1 MSSPAPRLS
10 PALARINRRA
20 WVAVGIIAA
29 VAVVLALCGVGF
41 GSTWIDP
48 RRVVEILMGE
58 GARGERVVVLQLRAP
73 RVAIAALA
81 GGAMAVAGYL
91 LQKVTRNELASPGVL
106 GVIGGA
112 GLGVVIF
119 LALLSDESN
128 SLVTSIVWQPVAAMI
143 GASLAIAAVFLLS
156 GQQASSAV
164 RLLLFGIAVG
174 AVCKAATLILMI
186 VGPIYRTT
194 QASRWLAGAV
204 NEINWGEVQV
214 VATGLAIAMVGVVAV
229 ARRLPPTDLD
239 EVSARGL
246 GLNLPVF
253 RILVFA
259 LASALTALAVA
270 FAGGVGF
277 IGLMAPHLARLI
289 VGRPVLAGIAA
300 SFLLGAI
307 MLIGADLIVRVLF
320 APTEVPAGTVT
331 AVIGTPYFLYL
342 VLRRGSTNG

>member
-1 MSSPAPRLS
+1 MSIAARGLS

-20 WVAVGIIAA
+20 WMAVAIIALIT
-29 VAVVLALCGVGF
+29 VALALCGIGF

-48 RRVVEILMGE
+48 GRIVEILIGE
-58 GARGERVVVLQLRAP
+58 GTRGERVVVLQLRAP

-143 GASLAIAAVFLLS
+143 GASVAIAAVFLLS

-174 AVCKAATLILMI
+174 AVAKAATLILMI

-214 VATGLAIAMVGVVAV
+214 VAIGLAIAMVGVVAV

>member
-1 MSSPAPRLS
+1 
-10 PALARINRRA
+10 
-20 WVAVGIIAA
+20 
-29 VAVVLALCGVGF
+29 
-41 GSTWIDP
+41 
-48 RRVVEILMGE
+48 
-58 GARGERVVVLQLRAP
+58 
-73 RVAIAALA
+73 
-81 GGAMAVAGYL
+81 
-91 LQKVTRNELASPGVL
+91 
-106 GVIGGA
+106 
-112 GLGVVIF
+112 
-119 LALLSDESN
+119 
-128 SLVTSIVWQPVAAMI
+128 
-143 GASLAIAAVFLLS
+143 
-156 GQQASSAV
+156 
-164 RLLLFGIAVG
+164 
-174 AVCKAATLILMI
+174 
-186 VGPIYRTT
+186 
-194 QASRWLAGAV
+194 
-204 NEINWGEVQV
+204 
-214 VATGLAIAMVGVVAV
+214 V

-270 FAGGVGF
+270 LAGGVGF